1 MTMSTALQI
10 AVSEAAGDVRVAVL
24 RVSGDLD
31 SKSYPALESKAGELI
46 AGGRDRIVLDLSAL
60 SFMGSAG
67 LRAMHG
73 IATRLKGA
81 GGGGQLM
88 LVNPSEAAARVMKTL
103 GFDQFFDIH
112 RSLDEAL
119 ASFGRR

>member
-1 MTMSTALQI
+1 MSTALQI

>member
-1 MTMSTALQI
+1 MSTALQI

-31 SKSYPALESKAGELI
+31 SKSYPALEAKAGELI
-46 AGGRDRIVLDLSAL
+46 AGGKDRIVLDLSAL